1 MSGQPTR
8 REFLAGV
15 ALTALATTPILAGCA
30 GGEDAPSGSTA
41 RITTQLTYLLD
52 VTFAGWYLAD
62 TEGFLKNERVS
73 SRLLPYGA
81 NVPTTSAVVA
91 GGRAEVGLGAIREVI
106 EANLQ
111 GADLVVFGTQ
121 FQKSPGGLLSLAKN
135 PVRKIQDVIGKR
147 IGLDPSG
154 KATLDVALDNAGLPH
169 DYKVVNVSGDPQP
182 LVDGQVDAM
191 AVFITSQPIT
201 LDRRGVANVAVTFN
215 DLGFPSYE
223 NVLIA
228 RRKTLENDKDV
239 LARYLRAVI
248 KGWEFNRRDLV
259 TGAKRTFD
267 LYGKDN
273 SLDLAQQ
280 TEENK
285 RQMPLMES
293 SLTDEKGLFQM
304 SLEGIAGPQYEALR
318 RAGVKPLPDVKSFV
332 TLDVLDEAY
341 QGKTSLLE

>member
-1 MSGQPTR
+1 MSKSMKSQDEHDRVMSGQPTR

-15 ALTALATTPILAGCA
+15 ALAALATTPILAGCA
-30 GGEDAPSGSTA
+30 GGGDSPSGSTD

-73 SRLLPYGA
+73 SRLLPYAA

-91 GGRAEVGLGAIREVI
+91 GGQAEVGLGAIREVI
-106 EANLQ
+106 EANKQ

-191 AVFITSQPIT
+191 AVFVTSQPIT

-228 RRKTLENDKDV
+228 QRNTVEND
-239 LARYLRAVI
+239 
-248 KGWEFNRRDLV
+248 RDTL
-259 TGAKRTFD
+259 G
-267 LYGKDN
+267 
-273 SLDLAQQ
+273 SLP
-280 TEENK
+280 TC
-285 RQMPLMES
+285 S
-293 SLTDEKGLFQM
+293 HKGLGIQQKGSGGRCQENLR
-304 SLEGIAGPQYEALR
+304 SLRQGQ
-318 RAGVKPLPDVKSFV
+318 LP
-332 TLDVLDEAY
+332 
-341 QGKTSLLE
+341 